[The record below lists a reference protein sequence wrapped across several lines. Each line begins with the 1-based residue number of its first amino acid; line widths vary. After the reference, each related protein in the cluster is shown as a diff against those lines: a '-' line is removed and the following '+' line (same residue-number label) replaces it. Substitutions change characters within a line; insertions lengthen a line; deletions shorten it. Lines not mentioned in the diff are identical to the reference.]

1 MSAPKKFTSAQCL
14 DEIIRRVNET
24 PSLIRD
30 HIRIFTDEQNHELV
44 NVLWPAVF
52 DHSNWYRT
60 STRRPGKEKEDPAN
74 PGSVMGFG
82 SGYSGTDKEVRVYEN
97 EAWSDSGRGLEVTVI
112 TEYGEFAEVL
122 FNVNW

>member
-1 MSAPKKFTSAQCL
+1 MSELKKYTSAECL
-14 DEIIRRVNET
+14 QEIIRRVTET

-52 DHSNWYRT
+52 DEANWFRT
-60 STRRPGKEKEDPAN
+60 STKRPAREKEDSSSGGA
-74 PGSVMGFG
+74 MGLNFG
-82 SGYSGTDKEVRVYEN
+82 GYNGTDKEIRVYEN
-97 EAWSDSGRGLEVTVI
+97 ELWADNGRGLEVTVV
-112 TEYGEFAEVL
+112 TEYGEFTEVL